1 MTKVQPP
8 IETNKINR
16 YVIEDCGVIN
26 YWQSF
31 VRGKHP
37 IKYPFSLLYFHCTF
51 AFAILHELLTYFHY
65 DTRTI

>member
-26 YWQSF
+26 VSI
-31 VRGKHP
+31 R
-37 IKYPFSLLYFHCTF
+37 
-51 AFAILHELLTYFHY
+51 
-65 DTRTI
+65 

>member
-26 YWQSF
+26 YVSI
-31 VRGKHP
+31 R
-37 IKYPFSLLYFHCTF
+37 
-51 AFAILHELLTYFHY
+51 
-65 DTRTI
+65 

>member
-26 YWQSF
+26 YWVSI
-31 VRGKHP
+31 R
-37 IKYPFSLLYFHCTF
+37 
-51 AFAILHELLTYFHY
+51 
-65 DTRTI
+65 